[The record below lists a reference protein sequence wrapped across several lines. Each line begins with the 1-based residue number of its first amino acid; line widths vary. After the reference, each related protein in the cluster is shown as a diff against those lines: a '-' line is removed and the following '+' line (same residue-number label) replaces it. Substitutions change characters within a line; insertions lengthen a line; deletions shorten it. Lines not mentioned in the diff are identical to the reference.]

1 MAKTSPY
8 EPSSRS
14 PEAAGANRRWRGAL
28 ISEVEPGSPADR
40 EGLEPGMLVTHV
52 NGEELRDMIVW
63 QWEADGPDATRE
75 AGA

>member
-14 PEAAGANRRWRGAL
+14 LEAAGANRRWQGAL

-40 EGLEPGMLVTHV
+40 EGLEPGMVVTHV
-52 NGEELRDMIVW
+52 NGCLLYTSRCV
-63 QWEADGPDATRE
+63 
-75 AGA
+75 